1 MYDFLEGMVE
11 EVFPAYVVLN
21 VADVGYLIYVANPY
35 KFQVNSKQRIFVYQS
50 VSESDISLFGF
61 SKRDDKELFLNLIK
75 VKGIGPKSALAILA
89 NEDHTGLISAINN
102 DDVNYLKKF
111 PKIGPKA
118 AQQIILDLKGKI
130 ASSNADI
137 ELSLSGGVDMELDDA
152 AEALLALGY
161 SSKDVKNT
169 IKKLNSD
176 TKLSTTDQY
185 ISAGLKLLM
194 NS

>member
-1 MYDFLEGMVE
+1 MYDFLEGTVE

-21 VADVGYLIYVANPY
+21 VAGVGYLIYVANPY
-35 KFQVNSKQRIFVYQS
+35 KFQVNSEQRIFVYQS

-130 ASSNADI
+130 ATSNADI
-137 ELSLSGGVDMELDDA
+137 ELSLSGINMELDDA

-161 SSKDVKNT
+161 SNKDVKNT
-169 IKKLNSD
+169 IKKLDSD